1 MELEVQIWEGD
12 IVNKEEREIQ
22 VGQLADL
29 EEFLGLD
36 EKRWKPFWL
45 KNREEKTQNPRKEAD

>member
-1 MELEVQIWEGD
+1 MELGVQIRKGE
-12 IVNKEEREIQ
+12 IVNKEEKEIQ

-36 EKRWKPFWL
+36 EKR
-45 KNREEKTQNPRKEAD
+45 